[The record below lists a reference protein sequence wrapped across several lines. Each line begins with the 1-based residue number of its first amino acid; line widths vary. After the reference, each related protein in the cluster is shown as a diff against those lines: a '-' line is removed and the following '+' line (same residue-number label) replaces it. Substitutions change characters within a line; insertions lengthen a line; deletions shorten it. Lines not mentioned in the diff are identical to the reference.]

1 MRSFFSSGSNYDIW
15 MCLVP
20 KKMKENEGKWDGK
33 RRKKN
38 WGDGFFLVQ
47 LAQVM
52 IFGCVWFL
60 RK

>member
-1 MRSFFSSGSNYDIW
+1 MRESG
-15 MCLVP
+15 M
-20 KKMKENEGKWDGK
+20 EREG
-33 RRKKN
+33 KKN

>member
-1 MRSFFSSGSNYDIW
+1 
-15 MCLVP
+15 
-20 KKMKENEGKWDGK
+20 MKENEGKWERK
-33 RRKKN
+33 RRKKKTFKG
-38 WGDGFFLVQ
+38 GDGFFLVQ

>member
-1 MRSFFSSGSNYDIW
+1 